1 LLPTRH
7 RQDDQRESVGC
18 HDLSYDPHTFFCA
31 GQNAMKHHSHF
42 LFTRS
47 LPLYIASLF
56 LVACGGGSGGTEGSG
71 QAPDPVTVD
80 LPIAYIERP
89 LPADED
95 DPELLLAKD
104 ILDPAAFNP
113 GAAIYLKPRATAIAA
128 AENIT
133 QDAFID
139 DENFIPETPNYD
151 VKDLSIHSDGDR
163 LLFAMRAPEIPNADE
178 EDQPTWD
185 IWEYHLTT
193 KVLRRIIT
201 SDIVAAAGH
210 DLNPAYLPDDSIV
223 FSSTRQTRSR
233 AMLLDDNK
241 PQYTAQEEGNDG
253 PAFVLH
259 VMDNDGT
266 NIQQIT
272 YNQSHDLQPTV
283 LDNGRVLFTR
293 WDQAGSNNLSLYTVN
308 PDGTDVQYHY
318 GFNSLNT
325 TPRDEALTLFRPQA
339 MPDNRVAS
347 IFKRR
352 SEFLGGD
359 MVVIDTENFVE
370 NELAIN
376 GGSGEAQAPLYHL
389 EIVTDNERSR
399 NGVFS
404 SLHPL
409 FDGTNRLLVSWS
421 QCRMQVIATGRL
433 VPCTDEWWDNEE
445 TEIAPPLFGIW
456 IYNLTDSTQ
465 QPVVLGKEG
474 LMFTEAVTLEPRVA
488 AAYIAPTTD
497 NSSLGTLHIRSVY
510 DGNLAGI
517 DPDDFTLGAVA
528 NPAITPTADRPAR
541 FVRIVKAVSIADGD
555 VLDEQDDNVY
565 GNRFNQNNNM
575 REIIGY
581 TPVEP
586 DGSVL
591 VQVPADIAFTLQ
603 VLDADGRRFSTNT
616 TYWMQLRPGE
626 RRECNDCLST
636 TATQPVSRADIQFDS
651 INSGAAGGASFPGPA
666 RYQNIGVGEFPEYVL
681 ALPESGETMA
691 EFAARTFFAVP
702 AVQEGEPDNY
712 TTEGLRQPTVDLIFT
727 DEWTDVALASRAAPF
742 AQRYADLI
750 PGEPEESITKAPLKN
765 KGCLSEWN
773 STCRTVINYEN
784 HIYYLWGRE
793 RMMPIDPDA
802 DVVIFED
809 RRCTACHNRADESVD
824 PAVAQIPAGQLELTN
839 APSTDNQ
846 MTSYREL
853 LFDDVELE
861 LVEGGSLTPRI
872 IETGECNVDENGE
885 EIRDE
890 DGICLS
896 PVVETVPVDAS
907 MSTAGARASGRFFNR
922 FVDHDPVTETADHR
936 GLLNPSEMKL
946 LREWLDLGGRYYQN
960 PFDSA
965 DPIQD

>member
-1 LLPTRH
+1 
-7 RQDDQRESVGC
+7 
-18 HDLSYDPHTFFCA
+18 
-31 GQNAMKHHSHF
+31 MKHLSHF
-42 LFTRS
+42 LFVRCLS
-47 LPLYIASLF
+47 LSLASVL
-56 LVACGGGSGGTEGSG
+56 LAACGGGSGGTEGSG

-89 LPADED
+89 LPTDED
-95 DPELLLAKD
+95 DAELLLPND
-104 ILDPAAFNP
+104 ILDPSAFNP
-113 GAAIYLKPRATAIAA
+113 GAAIYLKPRATALAA

-133 QDAFID
+133 DSAFIA
-139 DENFIPETPNYD
+139 DENFTPEARNYD
-151 VKDLSIHSDGDR
+151 VKDLTIHPAGDR

-193 KVLRRIIT
+193 KVLRRVIT
-201 SDIVAAAGH
+201 SNIIAEAGH
-210 DLNPAYLPDDSIV
+210 DLSPIYLPDDRIV

-259 VMDNDGT
+259 VMDNDGA

-272 YNQSHDLQPTV
+272 YNQSHDLQPTL

-293 WDQAGSNNLSLYTVN
+293 WDQAQGRNNLSLYTVN
-308 PDGTDVQYHY
+308 PDGTDMQYHY

-325 TPRDEALTLFRPQA
+325 TPRDEALTLFRPQV

-359 MVVIDTENFVE
+359 MVMIDTENYVE
-370 NELAIN
+370 NDVGVN
-376 GGSGEAQAPLYHL
+376 GGGGEAQEPIYHL

-421 QCRMQVIATGRL
+421 QCRLQVIATGRL
-433 VPCTDEWWDNEE
+433 VPCTDEWWDSEE
-445 TEIAPPLFGIW
+445 TEIAAPLFGIW

-474 LMFTEAVTLEPRVA
+474 LMFTEAVTLEPRSP

-497 NSSLGTLHIRSVY
+497 NSGLGTLHIRSVY
-510 DGNLAGI
+510 DGNLDGI
-517 DPDDFTLGAVA
+517 NRDNFNLGAVA
-528 NPAITPTADRPAR
+528 NPVQTPAAERPAH

-565 GNRFNQNNNM
+565 GNRFNQNTGM

-581 TPVEP
+581 VPVEP

-603 VLDADGRRFSTNT
+603 VLDADGRRFSANT

-626 RRECNDCLST
+626 HRECNGCLST
-636 TATQPVSRADIQFDS
+636 TATQPVSRADVPFTS
-651 INSGAAGGASFPGPA
+651 INSGAAGGASFPGTA
-666 RYQNIGVGEFPEYVL
+666 RYQNIGVGEFPEYIL
-681 ALPESGETMA
+681 AMPESGETMA
-691 EFAARTFFAVP
+691 EFAARTFYAMP
-702 AVQEGEPDNY
+702 AAQMGEPDTY
-712 TTEGLRQPTVDLIFT
+712 AAAGTREPTVDLIFV
-727 DEWTDVALASRAAPF
+727 DEWTDPAQTPRAQSF

-750 PGEPEESITKAPLKN
+750 AGDQEESINKAPLKN
-765 KGCLSEWN
+765 KGCLTDWN
-773 STCRTVINYEN
+773 STCRIVINYEN
-784 HIYYLWGRE
+784 HIYHLWGRE
-793 RMMPIDPDA
+793 RLVDIDPDP
-802 DVVIFED
+802 DVVALAD
-809 RRCTACHNRADESVD
+809 RRCTACHNRTDESVD
-824 PAVAQIPAGQLELTN
+824 PAVTQIPAGQLELTN
-839 APSTDNQ
+839 APSVNNQ

-853 LFDDVELE
+853 LFEDVELE

-885 EIRDE
+885 ELRDE
-890 DGICLS
+890 TGVCTS
-896 PVVETVPVDAS
+896 PVVETVPVNAS
-907 MSTAGARASGRFFNR
+907 MSGGGARASGRFFNR
-922 FVDHDPVTETADHR
+922 FINHNPVAETVDHR
-936 GLLNPSEMKL
+936 GFLNPSEMKL

-965 DPIQD
+965 DPVQD